1 MHVAQVQ
8 LGAFQTKLT
17 LCANYEAYFGQGTKL
32 TVLETGYNITAPSVK
47 VLGPS
52 NNECGKKT
60 LVCVATDFYPDH
72 VSVSWQVDGREQTV
86 GVATDSRAE
95 RAGRYYRISSRLR
108 VPERSWFM
116 AGRRF
121 TCIVRFYNG
130 AKYIERHAEAFG
142 IQGTAQGS
150 RRDKYMT
157 VAQTAKASYV
167 VFIVKSC
174 VYGGFVAILLWKHQ
188 KSTGKRSS

>member
-1 MHVAQVQ
+1 M
-8 LGAFQTKLT
+8 
-17 LCANYEAYFGQGTKL
+17 
-32 TVLETGYNITAPSVK
+32 K

-52 NNECGKKT
+52 NNECRKKT

-72 VSVSWQVDGREQTV
+72 VSVSWKVDGTEQTV

-108 VPERSWFM
+108 VPARSWFT

-130 AKYIERHAEAFG
+130 TVYNDLTAEAVG
-142 IQGTAQGS
+142 IQGTFMS
-150 RRDKYMT
+150 LK
-157 VAQTAKASYV
+157 SENV
-167 VFIVKSC
+167 VFVGPDPTPVS
-174 VYGGFVAILLWKHQ
+174 FHSA
-188 KSTGKRSS
+188 TRSSPGIQQR

>member
-1 MHVAQVQ
+1 M
-8 LGAFQTKLT
+8 
-17 LCANYEAYFGQGTKL
+17 
-32 TVLETGYNITAPSVK
+32 K

-108 VPERSWFM
+108 VPERSWFT

-142 IQGTAQGS
+142 IQGTSMSLTSEKVAFVGPDLTPRSPPLPLGTAQGS
-150 RRDKYMT
+150 RRGKY
-157 VAQTAKASYV
+157 V
-167 VFIVKSC
+167 
-174 VYGGFVAILLWKHQ
+174 
-188 KSTGKRSS
+188 